1 MANSFDLSVNVRNAN
16 PSANIDH
23 YYGTYNSVAAACA
36 GVPKA
41 VRLKGKTVGVIVNG
55 SVVEYWWKSGIE
67 DADLVEK
74 TSGGGGDSGR
84 KYVCTF
90 INTAGGTSVTIPANA
105 HNCGTEIV
113 VQCRVKGDLA
123 NMDTNVLS
131 NGDVIIRWGSA
142 SLINSN
148 NPLVISIIGM
158 NVGNVPFGS

>member
-74 TSGGGGDSGR
+74 TSGMTILPISMIKITNLYSAEAR
-84 KYVCTF
+84 QRHSISVWCT
-90 INTAGGTSVTIPANA
+90 
-105 HNCGTEIV
+105 EW
-113 VQCRVKGDLA
+113 
-123 NMDTNVLS
+123 
-131 NGDVIIRWGSA
+131 VITD
-142 SLINSN
+142 
-148 NPLVISIIGM
+148 
-158 NVGNVPFGS
+158 